1 MERALRDELEV
12 LWERE
17 RGEHVTAI
25 KEMGSQ
31 FYNCKELDSIN
42 NLNDPAN
49 GFFPEP
55 PNKTQDL

>member
-1 MERALRDELEV
+1 MERALRDEMEV

-31 FYNCKELDSIN
+31 FYNDKEMNPAN
-42 NLNDPAN
+42 NLSELRS
-49 GFFPEP
+49 GFF
-55 PNKTQDL
+55 TWASR